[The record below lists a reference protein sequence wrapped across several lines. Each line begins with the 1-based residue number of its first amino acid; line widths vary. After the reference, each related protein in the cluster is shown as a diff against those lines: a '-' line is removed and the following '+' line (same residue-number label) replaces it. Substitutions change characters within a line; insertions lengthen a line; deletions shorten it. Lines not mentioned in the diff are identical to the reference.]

1 MNSSP
6 VREQIVAFTDGA
18 ASGNPGPG
26 GWAAVVVTP
35 QGHVTE
41 LGGGAA
47 HTTNNKME
55 LTGAIKA
62 LEHIAREPQ
71 PVRIYT
77 DSSYVIK
84 GITQWVWNWQR
95 RGWKTAAGGDVLNRD
110 LWEQLL
116 SLVNA
121 HGRNRI
127 EWHWVRGHDGTPGN
141 ERVDEIAVAFSRG
154 RDEQLYDGPLSAY
167 GLAILDL
174 PDNTTL
180 PARVSAGRGSAT
192 PVRNGPLFATDA
204 GHDPLAGTEARGAKV
219 ADAAKTRSTSKGS
232 AYSYLSLIDGALERH
247 ATWAECE
254 RRVKGRAGARFKKA
268 MSAADEA
275 DILRSWGVGVNS

>member
-62 LEHIAREPQ
+62 LEHIAGDPQ
-71 PVRIYT
+71 PVCIYT

-95 RGWKTAAGGDVLNRD
+95 RGWKTAEGGDVLNRD

-116 SLVNA
+116 ALVNA
-121 HGRNRI
+121 HGRNRV

-141 ERVDEIAVAFSRG
+141 ERVDEIAVAFSRSS
-154 RDEQLYDGPLSAY
+154 DEQLYDGPLSEYA
-167 GLAILDL
+167 LSILDL

-180 PARVSAGRGSAT
+180 PARINARRGSAA
-192 PVRNGPLFATDA
+192 PASGGPLFRTDT
-204 GHDPLAGTEARGAKV
+204 GRDLLLGTEAQGAREG
-219 ADAAKTRSTSKGS
+219 DAAKKRPTSKGP